1 MSRTLQELRDI
12 SKLEW
17 VHAQQFFG
25 TAAYVCRPTSS
36 LEAVFKNMAQRRAYV
51 CMNTLCITPE
61 AMSQPRDYI
70 ICFVLK
76 KKKKSL
82 HCLASDCYKVGDEHW
97 AQRTYLRKIASNT
110 APSVAS
116 WHWTHSDGSVNPLS
130 STLEAQHPGLKCQEL
145 QMTHYVW
152 VASVSGWPSNTAHL
166 GADWEEVWGTG
177 TGCGCWNP
185 GERQSHSH
193 VWDKTKT
200 LLML

>member
-1 MSRTLQELRDI
+1 MPPD
-12 SKLEW
+12 KLL
-17 VHAQQFFG
+17 G
-25 TAAYVCRPTSS
+25 SS
-36 LEAVFKNMAQRRAYV
+36 IQKHGPKEGLCLHEHLVY
-51 CMNTLCITPE
+51 NTRGNVTTTGL
-61 AMSQPRDYI
+61 YNLF
-70 ICFVLK
+70 CFK